1 MRSLPAAL
9 AVAAVLALG
18 LSGCVPG
25 GAPEPTTTSNWSA
38 TPTPTRTPS
47 ATPTDTPEPAV
58 TDEPSDGFDSTPVT
72 IDCNALVTPQ
82 VVYDYNPNYGNQP
95 DFTPAAGTDVA
106 TIAANQGVACNWVN
120 QTSGVTFQVA
130 VAQLAADDLATV
142 RAGLPSGT
150 SVSGA
155 GDAAYFSASGGV
167 GVAHVFSGPYW
178 IVASS
183 PAFYEFVE
191 VQPIVKGALAALG
204 R

>member
-95 DFTPAAGTDVA
+95 DFTPEIG
-106 TIAANQGVACNWVN
+106 
-120 QTSGVTFQVA
+120 
-130 VAQLAADDLATV
+130 
-142 RAGLPSGT
+142 R
-150 SVSGA
+150 
-155 GDAAYFSASGGV
+155 
-167 GVAHVFSGPYW
+167 AHV
-178 IVASS
+178 
-183 PAFYEFVE
+183 
-191 VQPIVKGALAALG
+191 
-204 R
+204 

>member
-1 MRSLPAAL
+1 MRSLPAAF
-9 AVAAVLALG
+9 AVSAVLALG
-18 LSGCVPG
+18 LSGCVPES
-25 GAPEPTTTSNWSA
+25 ASVPSATTDWSATQTPTTT
-38 TPTPTRTPS
+38 PTE
-47 ATPTDTPEPAV
+47 TPEPAL

-155 GDAAYFSASGGV
+155 GDAAYFSASGGT

>member
-18 LSGCVPG
+18 LSGCVPEG
-25 GAPEPTTTSNWSA
+25 TPDPSSTTDWSA
-38 TPTPTRTPS
+38 TQKPT

-58 TDEPSDGFDSTPVT
+58 TDEPSEGFKSTPVT
-72 IDCNALVTPQ
+72 IGCNTLVTPQ

-130 VAQLAADDLATV
+130 VAQLAADDLASV
-142 RAGLPSGT
+142 RAGLSSGT
-150 SVSGA
+150 AVSGV

>member
-18 LSGCVPG
+18 LSGCVPE
-25 GAPEPTTTSNWSA
+25 GAPEPSTTTDWSA
-38 TPTPTRTPS
+38 TQKPT
-47 ATPTDTPEPAV
+47 AMPTDTPEPAV
-58 TDEPSDGFDSTPVT
+58 TDEPSEGFDSTPVT
-72 IDCNALVTPQ
+72 IDCNTLVSPQ

-130 VAQLAADDLATV
+130 VAQLAADDLASV
-142 RAGLPSGT
+142 RAGLSSGS
-150 SVSGA
+150 SVSGV

>member
-18 LSGCVPG
+18 LSGCVPE
-25 GAPEPTTTSNWSA
+25 GAPQPSTTTDPST
-38 TPTPTRTPS
+38 TPPSTQQPT

-58 TDEPSDGFDSTPVT
+58 TDEPSEGFDSTPVN
-72 IDCNALVTPQ
+72 IDCNTLVTPQ

-95 DFTPAAGTDVA
+95 DFTPQAGSDIA

-120 QTSGVTFQVA
+120 QTSGVTFEVG

-142 RAGLPSGT
+142 RAGLSSGT
-150 SVSGA
+150 SVSGV

-178 IVASS
+178 VVATS

-191 VQPIVKGALAALG
+191 VQPIVKGALTALG

>member
-9 AVAAVLALG
+9 AVAVVLALG

-25 GAPEPTTTSNWSA
+25 GAPEPTGTTGSSS
-38 TPTPTRTPS
+38 TPKPT
-47 ATPTDTPEPAV
+47 ATPTDTPAPAV

-72 IDCNALVTPQ
+72 IDCNTLVTPQ

-95 DFTPAAGTDVA
+95 DFTPAAGSDVA

-150 SVSGA
+150 AVSGA

-178 IVASS
+178 IVATS

>member
-18 LSGCVPG
+18 LSGCVP
-25 GAPEPTTTSNWSA
+25 ESA
-38 TPTPTRTPS
+38 LELTPTPTRSTTQTPS
-47 ATPTDTPEPAV
+47 ASPTDTPEPTA
-58 TDEPSDGFDSTPVT
+58 TDAPSDGFDSTPVT
-72 IDCNALVTPQ
+72 IDCNTLVTPQ

-95 DFTPAAGTDVA
+95 DFTPASGSAVA

-130 VAQLAADDLATV
+130 VAQLAADDLASV
-142 RAGLPSGT
+142 RAGLSSGT
-150 SVSGA
+150 CVSGM